1 MRIYHALYS
10 GREYRPFAYN
20 LIGSLQGYYHKL
32 DAIKFLYRCRCTK
45 KGCQKL
51 CDRLNNK

>member
-1 MRIYHALYS
+1 MRIYYALCS

-32 DAIKFLYRCRCTK
+32 DAIKILYRCRWTK

>member
-32 DAIKFLYRCRCTK
+32 DAIKFLYRRRFSK
-45 KGCQKL
+45 KVVKNFVI
-51 CDRLNNK
+51 D